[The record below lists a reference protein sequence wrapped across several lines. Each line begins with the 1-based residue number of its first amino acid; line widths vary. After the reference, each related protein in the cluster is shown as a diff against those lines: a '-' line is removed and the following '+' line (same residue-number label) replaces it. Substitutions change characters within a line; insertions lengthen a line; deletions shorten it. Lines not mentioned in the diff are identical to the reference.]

1 MSTKRDGRGGRS
13 PSQRQLRV
21 GEELRHALAD
31 VLRRGDF
38 RDPELQ
44 KLNVTVTEVRVSPD
58 LRNATAFITPL
69 GGGSVDDTVAAMRRA
84 SAFFRG
90 QIAKAIKLLYVPTL
104 SFEADTSFEYAD
116 HINRL
121 LHDPVVARDLGQ
133 NEFDDDDDEDDDE
146 PTHNGV
152 HNGMNGGPEDPAYD
166 EDDDEDDD
174 DEDDVEYEKDDEDDD
189 DEDDEDDVEYED
201 EDEEDGDA
209 PPPLKSKNLKSK
221 DRTPP
226 GRGRRGA

>member
-1 MSTKRDGRGGRS
+1 MNSKRAARG

-21 GEELRHALAD
+21 GEELRHALAE

-44 KLNVTVTEVRVSPD
+44 KLNVTVTEVRISPD

-69 GGGSVDDTVAAMRRA
+69 GGGETDEAVTALRRA

-90 QIAKAIKLLYVPTL
+90 QMARSLKLRYVPTL

-121 LHDPVVARDLGQ
+121 LQDPEVARDLGAASLDR
-133 NEFDDDDDEDDDE
+133 EEDDEDEDGEDS
-146 PTHNGV
+146 HNGV
-152 HNGMNGGPEDPAYD
+152 HNGMNGADEEEDEDD
-166 EDDDEDDD
+166 EDDDEELEYEDDD
-174 DEDDVEYEKDDEDDD
+174 DLDD
-189 DEDDEDDVEYED
+189 DEDDEEENEYED
-201 EDEEDGDA
+201 EEEGDA
-209 PPPLKSKNLKSK
+209 DKPAPLKSASSKS
-221 DRTPP
+221 TPR

>member
-90 QIAKAIKLLYVPTL
+90 QIAKAIKLRYVPTL

-121 LHDPVVARDLGQ
+121 LHDPVVARDLGKDGFD
-133 NEFDDDDDEDDDE
+133 EDDDDDDDE
-146 PTHNGV
+146 PTHNGI
-152 HNGMNGGPEDPAYD
+152 HNGMNGGPEDSVYD
-166 EDDDEDDD
+166 DDDEDDEDDD
-174 DEDDVEYEKDDEDDD
+174 DEDDVEYEEDDDDLDDD
-189 DEDDEDDVEYED
+189 DEDETEYED

-209 PPPLKSKNLKSK
+209 PPPLKSK